1 MNVLKINADH
11 PNAENLALAVNA
23 LREGQVIAYLTDT
36 VYGLGVDARLPGAID
51 QIYALKQRITEKAL
65 PVIIADKTMLAGWV
79 KYISPLAE
87 KLMNEFWPGPLT
99 LVFEATKKVPQNL
112 IAASSTLAVRVPA
125 RALPRHLSEQLG
137 APIISTSANLAGRPA
152 ALTVAEI
159 VGQFDEGIP
168 LILDSGTASTTM
180 ASTILDV
187 TNVPPRLLRAGTI
200 PQEAIIKSIGE
211 VQF

>member
-11 PNAENLALAVNA
+11 PEPESLALAVNA

-36 VYGLGVDARLPGAID
+36 VYGLGVDARLAGAID
-51 QIYALKQRITEKAL
+51 QIYVLKQRVTEKAL
-65 PVIIADKTMLAGWV
+65 PVIIANNAMLAGWV
-79 KYISPLAE
+79 KFISPLAE
-87 KLMNEFWPGPLT
+87 KLMDEFWPGPLT

-125 RALPRHLSEQLG
+125 RALPRLLSEQLN

-152 ALTVAEI
+152 ALTVADI
-159 VGQFDEGIP
+159 TDQFGETIP
-168 LILDSGTASTTM
+168 LILDSGAASTSL

-187 TNVPPRLLRAGTI
+187 TIDPPRLLRAGAI
-200 PQEAIIKSIGE
+200 PKETIIKSIGDI
-211 VQF
+211 QT

>member
-11 PNAENLALAVNA
+11 PEPDSLMLAVNA

-36 VYGLGVDARLPGAID
+36 VYGLGVDARLRGAID
-51 QIYALKQRITEKAL
+51 QIYVLKQRVTEKAL
-65 PVIIADKTMLAGWV
+65 PVIIASEAMLAGWV

-112 IAASSTLAVRVPA
+112 IAATSTLAVRVPA
-125 RALPRHLSEQLG
+125 RALPRLLSEQLN

-152 ALTVAEI
+152 ALTIADITE
-159 VGQFDEGIP
+159 QFGETIP
-168 LILDSGTASTTM
+168 LILDSGAAATSL

-187 TNVPPRLLRAGTI
+187 TIDPPRLLRAGAI
-200 PQEAIIKSIGE
+200 PQEAIIKSIGDI
-211 VQF
+211 QT

>member
-11 PNAENLALAVNA
+11 PDAESLALAVNA

-159 VGQFDEGIP
+159 VEQFDEGIP

-187 TNVPPRLLRAGTI
+187 TNVPPRLLRAGAI

>member
-11 PNAENLALAVNA
+11 PEPESLTLAVNA

-51 QIYALKQRITEKAL
+51 QIYVLKQRVTEKAL
-65 PVIIADKTMLAGWV
+65 PVIIASNNMLSGWV

-125 RALPRHLSEQLG
+125 RALPRLLSEQLN

-152 ALTVAEI
+152 ALTVADI
-159 VGQFDEGIP
+159 TDQFGETIP
-168 LILDSGTASTTM
+168 LILDSGAASTSL

-187 TNVPPRLLRAGTI
+187 TIDPPRLLRAGAI
-200 PQEAIIKSIGE
+200 PKEAIIKSIGDI
-211 VQF
+211 QT

>member
-1 MNVLKINADH
+1 MDVLKINADH
-11 PNAENLALAVNA
+11 PEPEGLALAVNA

-51 QIYALKQRITEKAL
+51 QIYVLKQRVTEKAL
-65 PVIIADKTMLAGWV
+65 PVIFASEAMLAGWV

-87 KLMNEFWPGPLT
+87 KLMDEFWPGPLT

-125 RALPRHLSEQLG
+125 RALPRRLSEQLG

-152 ALTVAEI
+152 ALTVADITE
-159 VGQFDEGIP
+159 QFGETIP
-168 LILDSGTASTTM
+168 LILDSGAASTSL

-187 TNVPPRLLRAGTI
+187 TIDPPRLLRAGAI
-200 PQEAIIKSIGE
+200 PKEAIIKSIGDI
-211 VQF
+211 QT

>member
-11 PNAENLALAVNA
+11 PEAENLTLAINA

-51 QIYALKQRITEKAL
+51 QIYALKQRVTEKAL
-65 PVIIADKTMLAGWV
+65 PVIIANNAMLAGWV
-79 KYISPLAE
+79 KFISPLAE

-112 IAASSTLAVRVPA
+112 VATSSTLAVRVPA
-125 RALPRHLSEQLG
+125 RALPRLLSEQLN
-137 APIISTSANLAGRPA
+137 APIISTSANLAGCPA
-152 ALTVAEI
+152 ALTVADITE
-159 VGQFDEGIP
+159 QFGETIP
-168 LILDSGTASTTM
+168 LILDSGAAATSL

-187 TNVPPRLLRAGTI
+187 TIDPPRLLRAGAI
-200 PQEAIIKSIGE
+200 PQESIIKSIGDI
-211 VQF
+211 QT